1 MQKRDIALGNA
12 TGIVSREEFMKDW
25 LDNANKRENKIVG
38 IYLGR
43 RIMRLTLSASWST
56 SSLIVL
62 LCF

>member
-43 RIMRLTLSASWST
+43 RIMRLTLSASK
-56 SSLIVL
+56 
-62 LCF
+62 